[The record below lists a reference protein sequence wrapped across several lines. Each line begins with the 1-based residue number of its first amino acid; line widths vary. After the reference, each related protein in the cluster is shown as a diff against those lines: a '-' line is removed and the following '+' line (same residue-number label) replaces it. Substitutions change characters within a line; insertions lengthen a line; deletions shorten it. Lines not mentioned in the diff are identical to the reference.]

1 MQQCLEVSF
10 HTEEKSKPGSLGV
23 GNVFLVLFL
32 SQPPPLWLPAPTSL
46 AHSSH
51 LSAKFQPAGLV
62 HSAWQDFHPIKEVL
76 CFPSDLEKGTQADD
90 SSFQTISWKPPCLTI
105 ALLHFR
111 AKVNTPLPRG
121 RQPPAAAYGA
131 GKCSAGCWTVGSKKR
146 EKGKVVPLILVLFFT
161 HSVNA

>member
-76 CFPSDLEKGTQADD
+76 CFPSDLEKGAQADD
-90 SSFQTISWKPPCLTI
+90 LSFQTIS
-105 ALLHFR
+105 
-111 AKVNTPLPRG
+111 
-121 RQPPAAAYGA
+121 
-131 GKCSAGCWTVGSKKR
+131 
-146 EKGKVVPLILVLFFT
+146 
-161 HSVNA
+161 